1 MKKILCMILCIF
13 PVLVLSACLTINTTT
28 TQIESF
34 TQTTASEPSTT
45 TTPGVTTT
53 GSTPAGSTA
62 EPSDTTP
69 ETAVP
74 TTADISEPSNSA
86 TLYTSYAFMKSFDP
100 ARGWADFD
108 YFEMLRGDDA
118 VQWLVDHEG
127 YTFADAQDT
136 VDNFADSEFI
146 TKNTN
151 PVLRTI
157 DLRELPLKMMFH
169 PDGSMVEDANPID
182 ATISDLYALYAH
194 DPELVLNS
202 FFYFIEVDGG
212 EVVSVE
218 QVYWP

>member
-1 MKKILCMILCIF
+1 MKTLICMILCIF
-13 PVLVLSACLTINTTT
+13 TVLVLSACLTINTTT
-28 TQIESF
+28 TQ
-34 TQTTASEPSTT
+34 TTVSEPAAT

-53 GSTPAGSTA
+53 QTTPAGSTA

-69 ETAVP
+69 ETTVP

-127 YTFADAQDT
+127 YTLADAQDT

-157 DLRELPLKMMFH
+157 DLRELPLKLMYH
-169 PDGSMVEDANPID
+169 PDGTMVDGANPID
-182 ATISDLYALYAH
+182 ATIGDLYALYEH

-202 FFYFIEVDGG
+202 FFYFIEVVGG
-212 EVVSVE
+212 NVVSVE